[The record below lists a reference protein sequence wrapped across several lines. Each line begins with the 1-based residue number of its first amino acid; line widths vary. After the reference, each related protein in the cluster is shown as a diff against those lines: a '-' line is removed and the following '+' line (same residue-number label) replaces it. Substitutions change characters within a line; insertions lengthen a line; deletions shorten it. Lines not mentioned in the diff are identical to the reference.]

1 MLKLG
6 HHIRYIYQWLLVP
19 ILLVIIYISAMNLVS
34 TFFLLE
40 KYRHETIWSFENL
53 NREIESTVHETQL
66 YLANASTLTQLRFQ
80 YELLWSRLPVVQSSL
95 SQDPNLKNIAGLQEQ
110 VAEVFTRVK
119 SMDGDF
125 SSEKDLD
132 HGRLTRWISQ
142 LEHDR
147 ENLTNCL
154 VNEISAGDGRYARD
168 TWKELLRSISVV
180 ALALLVLMTLVGH
193 LILVLLREQ
202 NRQRIQIEKD
212 SLTGLYSRDYAINK
226 INLLCKAEKNFSIV
240 FIDLNKFK
248 AINDN
253 YGHQAG
259 DQVLIYTARNFQACL
274 EKIGE
279 VGRIGGDE
287 FIWVIPHADQREIS
301 YHYNQLL
308 QNLRLPFQFG
318 DKQLPI
324 SLSAGAVEA
333 VACNYNSTKML
344 ECGDAAMYL
353 AKSAHSTTIVW
364 HGEIHQHHPIPAA
377 MG

>member
-180 ALALLVLMTLVGH
+180 ALALLVLMTLV
-193 LILVLLREQ
+193 
-202 NRQRIQIEKD
+202 
-212 SLTGLYSRDYAINK
+212 
-226 INLLCKAEKNFSIV
+226 
-240 FIDLNKFK
+240 
-248 AINDN
+248 
-253 YGHQAG
+253 
-259 DQVLIYTARNFQACL
+259 
-274 EKIGE
+274 
-279 VGRIGGDE
+279 
-287 FIWVIPHADQREIS
+287 
-301 YHYNQLL
+301 
-308 QNLRLPFQFG
+308 
-318 DKQLPI
+318 
-324 SLSAGAVEA
+324 
-333 VACNYNSTKML
+333 
-344 ECGDAAMYL
+344 
-353 AKSAHSTTIVW
+353 
-364 HGEIHQHHPIPAA
+364 
-377 MG
+377 